1 VDDFPNNQRTNVWLT
16 AAAMLGLTLWIL
28 SPSLDTLGTHIIG
41 DAKTDAIRGSWGL
54 QHLFQTLSHFELPWD
69 SNRVNFPV
77 GARLLVLP
85 LASGILLAPL
95 GVLGATLAW
104 NLTII
109 CLVATSGF
117 AVAWLTRTLTDRWLP
132 GLLSGA
138 VVISQPMF
146 HHAIVD
152 GTAEHIA
159 LWAVPAFIGTAWLA
173 LSEQSPRWGVI
184 AGFLSI
190 VVALDSPY
198 HGIYALVLGLT
209 ILPFALKTVRG
220 RERDLG
226 TAMASMV
233 VAGGIGV
240 AFIVYLYGQFD
251 GSNADAPNVAKLQ
264 QSNATDLRLWWHYI
278 GSTSILRDSTRP
290 PTLIPTGILI
300 GTMLLCL
307 FGKKRSLPW
316 LVVGLLMIGFSFGLE
331 SRTPANLTAWV
342 GEPLG
347 WVGSIAIG
355 LNEWLYTLPVVGDIR
370 FPRRWLVP
378 AAMTL
383 SIGAGIGLSTV
394 FSRWIRPTWIQ
405 AVVVGSL
412 SIIVVMNG
420 LKTSRLHTEF
430 PKHKLPSVEFTKV
443 INEDPISGGVLLL
456 PAVRSVTAGATREQ
470 LPIFAN
476 LHPNLASADDLF
488 LQTQHHRPMV
498 SFPSLQTLAAA
509 EQDPN
514 VSRLLRDWSDLSHP
528 KTSRRAIPPSA
539 IDPGAQVERSK
550 GLKTLRAAGLRW
562 IAVDLG
568 AYEAQGIQYLIDQL
582 GNTIFSQESFDE
594 GDGVLLI
601 TVRQLTSGS
610 AAKQQPAKSD

>member
-1 VDDFPNNQRTNVWLT
+1 
-16 AAAMLGLTLWIL
+16 MLGMTLWIL
-28 SPSLDTLGTHIIG
+28 HPSLDTLGTHIIG

-54 QHLFQTLSHFELPWD
+54 QHLFQTLFHFELPWD
-69 SNRVNFPV
+69 SHRVNFPV

-95 GVLGATLAW
+95 GLLGATLAW

-132 GLLSGA
+132 GILSGA

-159 LWAVPAFIGTAWLA
+159 IWAVPAFIGAAWLA
-173 LSEQSPRWGVI
+173 LSEQSPRWGI
-184 AGFLSI
+184 LAGLLSI

-198 HGIYALVLGLT
+198 HGIYALVLGL
-209 ILPFALKTVRG
+209 IVLPFALKTVRG

-226 TAMASMV
+226 VAMTSMA
-233 VAGGIGV
+233 VAGGLGV
-240 AFIVYLYGQFD
+240 AFVIYLYGQFD
-251 GSNADAPNVAKLQ
+251 GTNTQAPSVAKLQ

-278 GSTSILRDSTRP
+278 GSTSTLRDSTRP
-290 PTLIPTGILI
+290 PTLIPSGVLI
-300 GTMLLCL
+300 GTLVLSL
-307 FGKKRSLPW
+307 FGKKKSLPW
-316 LVVGLLMIGFSFGLE
+316 LLCGLLMVGFSFGLE
-331 SRTPANLTAWV
+331 DRTPANLAAWV
-342 GEPLG
+342 GQPFG
-347 WVGSIAIG
+347 WIGSTAIA
-355 LNEWLYTLPVVGDIR
+355 LNKWVYTLPVVGDIR

-383 SIGAGIGLSTV
+383 SIGAGIGLSRI
-394 FSRWIRPTWIQ
+394 FSRWIRPVWFQTMIV
-405 AVVVGSL
+405 AVLSTVVVF
-412 SIIVVMNG
+412 NG
-420 LKTSRLHTEF
+420 LQTSRLHTEF
-430 PKHKLPSVEFTKV
+430 PKHKLPSVEFTQAMH
-443 INEDPISGGVLLL
+443 DDATSGGVLLL
-456 PAVRSVTAGATREQ
+456 PAVRSVTAGATRDQ

-476 LHPNLASADDLF
+476 LHPDLASADDLF
-488 LQTQHHRPMV
+488 LQTQHHHPMV
-498 SFPSLQTLAAA
+498 SFPSLQTLAAR

-550 GLKTLRAAGLRW
+550 GLKILRAAGLRW

-568 AYEAQGIQYLIDQL
+568 AYEEQGIQHLTNQL
-582 GNTIFSQESFDE
+582 GNTISNQQSFDE

-601 TVRQLTSGS
+601 TIRPITSGS
-610 AAKQQPAKSD
+610 AADQQTTQDE